1 MINFDNQ
8 LLNIVKTY
16 RDSVIEA
23 EMQVKNAAYEAL
35 VKTAKDSF
43 SEGWVAATLWMDEHR
58 GSLYDAFFIKENLSA
73 KDKEIDKRF
82 GPDLKWSYQKK
93 EEEQ

>member
-8 LLNIVKTY
+8 LLNIVKIY

-35 VKTAKDSF
+35 VKTAK
-43 SEGWVAATLWMDEHR
+43 
-58 GSLYDAFFIKENLSA
+58 YDVFFIKENLSA

-82 GPDLKWSYQKK
+82 GPELKWSYQKK
-93 EEEQ
+93 EDIDND